1 MARLIILSA
10 PSGAGK
16 STLAKALRERPPNL
30 AVSIS
35 HTTRAPRPGE
45 QDGVHYYFVAPAQ
58 FQEMIAAD
66 VFVEHARV
74 FDNYYG
80 TSRAEIERLLKTGKD
95 VILDIDWQGAR
106 NIKRAFP
113 DAVSIF
119 ILPPSRADLETRLRN
134 RKQDSDEIIARRMRD
149 AVSEMSHYKEFD
161 FVVVNDDLE
170 AAIGDIRAIVANR
183 PEHRRPLTL
192 EPATLI
198 DAGMKFR
205 LSRHALEEIERR
217 GIPRDMLD
225 ELLRNPQQVL
235 PDRDGKKVYQSQMEF
250 GRSKLFLLRAIV
262 NEAVNPAV
270 VVTVYRTSQ
279 IGKYWRHA

>member
-16 STLAKALRERPPNL
+16 STLAKALRERLPNL

-66 VFVEHARV
+66 AFVEHARV

-149 AVSEMSHYKEFD
+149 AISEMSHYKEFD

-170 AAIGDIRAIVANR
+170 AAIGDIRAIMAGT
-183 PEHRRPLTL
+183 PEQQRSLGF
-192 EPATLI
+192 
-198 DAGMKFR
+198 D
-205 LSRHALEEIERR
+205 
-217 GIPRDMLD
+217 
-225 ELLRNPQQVL
+225 PQQLLL
-235 PDRDGKKVYQSQMEF
+235 PG
-250 GRSKLFLLRAIV
+250 
-262 NEAVNPAV
+262 
-270 VVTVYRTSQ
+270 
-279 IGKYWRHA
+279 